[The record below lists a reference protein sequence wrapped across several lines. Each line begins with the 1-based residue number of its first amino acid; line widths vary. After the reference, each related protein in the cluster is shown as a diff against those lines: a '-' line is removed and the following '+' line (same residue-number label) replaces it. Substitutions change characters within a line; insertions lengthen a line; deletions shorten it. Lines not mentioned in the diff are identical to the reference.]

1 MDSNV
6 ELNPYSSTSQCGEH
20 GPPTASL
27 LFSVLLV
34 IAAMNLLWHGA
45 LMVIGYFEQFANLPS
60 SVSIFA
66 SNFFLAIILKDCIAG
81 GTALLAAI
89 LIFCRHR
96 IGWWMAVIHWHWYL
110 TWNAIIVFAAE
121 SFAWR
126 LPARY
131 ERAEIVRQMVICLI
145 YSIVAIAF
153 FNLKPILRILNVSIE
168 RRLHAMALI
177 LAGTAS
183 LGFLINWWSSI
194 R

>member
-1 MDSNV
+1 MDSSL
-6 ELNPYSSTSQCGEH
+6 ERNPYASTAQSDEH
-20 GPPTASL
+20 GRPTASL

-45 LMVIGYFEQFANLPS
+45 LMVFGYFQQFSTLPS
-60 SVSIFA
+60 YNSIFA
-66 SNFFLAIILKDCIAG
+66 SNFFPAMILKDFIAG
-81 GTALLAAI
+81 ATSLLAAI

-153 FNLKPILRILNVSIE
+153 LTSNQSF
-168 RRLHAMALI
+168 A
-177 LAGTAS
+177 
-183 LGFLINWWSSI
+183 F
-194 R
+194 

>member
-1 MDSNV
+1 MLDRSPRRSFSTWKLCWHGQSTLPFCAKDQSTVDSNV

-45 LMVIGYFEQFANLPS
+45 LMVWGYFEQFANLPS

-153 FNLKPILRILNVSIE
+153 LTSNQSF
-168 RRLHAMALI
+168 A
-177 LAGTAS
+177 
-183 LGFLINWWSSI
+183 F
-194 R
+194 